1 MLAILKQY
9 GISTVALILAVVAII
24 LSSTSSAKRSTLL
37 AGGGSGGRTDF
48 KGKIR
53 EVCAAAGNPDV
64 CIANGDQVYD
74 ICIPCVDNPSGL
86 DGTGVSCTET
96 GDIPMPQGLAGFEG
110 KVSCNDLISKLN

>member
-1 MLAILKQY
+1 MKIQPE
-9 GISTVALILAVVAII
+9 LILIGIALLII
-24 LSSTSSAKRSTLL
+24 IVFRARSATNLQEKE
-37 AGGGSGGRTDF
+37 AGTDF

-53 EVCAAAGNPDV
+53 EVCASAGNPDV